1 LKAAGLQRALGQRH
15 GLVARRDQAGW
26 LFVAPALLLLGAF
39 FIYPIVKT
47 LQFSVSEGSL
57 IGELDYVGL
66 DNFRNLLAD
75 ADFYHSLWITF
86 VYAAGSGLVTIS
98 LAFLIAFVLR
108 QVGSL
113 APYLRSVF
121 FYPVVLSTVIAS
133 VVFVSVFNPFSGVMR
148 ILPLPGSL
156 ATTNWLQSTTLVI
169 PALIVFT
176 TWKGL
181 GFYLLIFIA
190 GIANINQDHLDA
202 AKVDGAGGFALA
214 RHIVIPMLR
223 RLFIFAWVITIIY
236 GFQNFALV
244 FSLTRGG
251 PNEASRIL
259 PIMIYEEA
267 FRFFNMGYAS
277 SIAVVMA
284 IVMAVVSLIAFLL
297 WRGDR
302 EPV

>member
-1 LKAAGLQRALGQRH
+1 
-15 GLVARRDQAGW
+15 
-26 LFVAPALLLLGAF
+26 
-39 FIYPIVKT
+39 
-47 LQFSVSEGSL
+47 
-57 IGELDYVGL
+57 
-66 DNFRNLLAD
+66 
-75 ADFYHSLWITF
+75 
-86 VYAAGSGLVTIS
+86 
-98 LAFLIAFVLR
+98 
-108 QVGSL
+108 
-113 APYLRSVF
+113 
-121 FYPVVLSTVIAS
+121 
-133 VVFVSVFNPFSGVMR
+133 M
-148 ILPLPGSL
+148 
-156 ATTNWLQSTTLVI
+156 
-169 PALIVFT
+169 FT

-223 RLFIFAWVITIIY
+223 RLFIFAWVITIVY

-267 FRFFNMGYAS
+267 FKFFNMGYAS
-277 SIAVVMA
+277 AIAVVMA
-284 IVMAVVSLIAFLL
+284 VVMAVVSLIAFLL

-302 EPV
+302 EAV

>member
-1 LKAAGLQRALGQRH
+1 LSAQGVERAFWQRRS
-15 GLVARRDQAGW
+15 LVARRDQAGW
-26 LFVAPALLLLGAF
+26 LFVTPALLLLGAF
-39 FIYPIVKT
+39 FIYPIFKT

-57 IGELDYVGL
+57 IGDLEYVGA
-66 DNFRNLLAD
+66 DNLTRLLRD
-75 ADFYHSLWITF
+75 SDFYHSLWITF
-86 VYAAGSGLVTIS
+86 LYAAGSGLVTIA
-98 LAFLIAFVLR
+98 LAFLIAFVLS
-108 QVGSL
+108 QVGSFQSW
-113 APYLRSVF
+113 LRSIF

-133 VVFVSVFNPFSGVMR
+133 VVFVSVFNPFSGIMR
-148 ILPLPGSL
+148 LLPGGLGS
-156 ATTNWLQSTTLVI
+156 TNWLQSTTLVI

-181 GFYLLIFIA
+181 GFYLLIFVA

-202 AKVDGAGGFALA
+202 AKVDGAGGYALA

-223 RLFIFAWVITIIY
+223 RLFIFAWVVTIVY

-267 FRFFNMGYAS
+267 FKFFNMGYAS
-277 SIAVVMA
+277 AIAVVMA
-284 IVMAVVSLIAFLL
+284 VVMAAVSLVAFLL